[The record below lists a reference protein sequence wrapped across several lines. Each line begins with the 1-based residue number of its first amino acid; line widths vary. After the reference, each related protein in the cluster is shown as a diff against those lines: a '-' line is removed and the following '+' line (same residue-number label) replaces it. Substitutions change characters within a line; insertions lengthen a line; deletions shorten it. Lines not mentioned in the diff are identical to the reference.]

1 MITKLNICTALLITI
16 FAVGCSTGVQKTNF
30 HSDYSR
36 LHQGKYIKG
45 FWASPELDRQSV
57 SRVFLEPIDTSRMEP
72 QEKVPAT
79 NAVFWLRNSIQD
91 HLKTEPPCGL
101 ATQISES
108 TAKLTVAIT
117 FLTPGSSSG
126 RFWAAEFGAG
136 HAIVQVEGK
145 LTDSKTGNELADFAE
160 RRRDSGAIGFED
172 MGGDASP
179 VLIRRLLTNV
189 GDDFVKELA
198 AGIKN

>member
-1 MITKLNICTALLITI
+1 MVTNLNICTAMLITI
-16 FAVGCSTGVQKTNF
+16 FAAGCSTGVKKTNF

-45 FWASPELDRQSV
+45 FCRAPELNKEAV
-57 SRVFLEPIDTSRMEP
+57 SRVFLEAIDTSQMGP
-72 QEKVPAT
+72 QEKVPPT
-79 NAVFWLRNSIQD
+79 NAVFWLKNSVQD

-101 ATQISES
+101 AAEASES
-108 TAKLTVAIT
+108 TAKLTLAIT
-117 FLTPGSSSG
+117 YLTPGSASK
-126 RFWAAEFGAG
+126 RTWAGEFGAG

-145 LTDSKTGNELADFAE
+145 LTDSKTGNELAEFAE

-172 MGGDASP
+172 IGGDAGP
-179 VLIRRLLTNV
+179 TLVRRLLVNV

-198 AGIKN
+198 GAIKN

>member
-1 MITKLNICTALLITI
+1 MTTKINICAALLIVL
-16 FAVGCSTGVQKTNF
+16 FAAGCSTGVQKTNF

-45 FWASPELDRQSV
+45 FWAAPELDRHTV
-57 SRVFLEPIDTSRMEP
+57 SRVFLEPIDTSRMEF

-79 NAVFWLRNSIQD
+79 NAVFWLKNSIQD
-91 HLKTEPPCGL
+91 HLKTEPPCGF
-101 ATQISES
+101 ATQSANS

-117 FLTPGSSSG
+117 YLTPGSASG

-136 HAIVQVEGK
+136 HAIVQLEGK
-145 LTDSKTGNELADFAE
+145 LTDSKSGNELADFAE

-172 MGGDASP
+172 FAGDASA

-198 AGIKN
+198 GAIKN